1 MKAAYVYKIDE
12 IPHSDDCLLG
22 VVIGINRKW
31 NKQRHCGIVFNLHN
45 ELRILHLATHNKVQC
60 DRDFGTFLC
69 WIKPEMHPAL
79 QEAFCAY
86 LEIVGESVDG
96 GKNEIP
102 YGFLYDEYAHIEPDG
117 TLILGGKECGLT
129 CATYVLTLFA
139 SKGFRL
145 VDLDSWTSREEDKP
159 WFIQIIKLFFEHFLG
174 NQRMSHSH
182 FKRLLSEIGCPRYR
196 PEEIAVSSALY
207 TRQAAKTDAIR
218 SAGSGLLDYLLEIT

>member
-1 MKAAYVYKIDE
+1 MKAAYVYKIEE
-12 IPHSDDCLLG
+12 IPHTDDCLLG
-22 VVIGINRKW
+22 VVISIDRKW

-60 DRDFGTFLC
+60 DRNFGDFLC
-69 WIKPEMHPAL
+69 WIKPDIHPSL

-86 LEIVGESVDG
+86 LEIVGEAVDRG
-96 GKNEIP
+96 NNEIP
-102 YGFLYDEYAHIEPDG
+102 YGFLYDDYARIEPDG
-117 TLILGGKECGLT
+117 TLILGGKKCGLT

-145 VDLDSWTSREEDKP
+145 IDLDSWTSREEDKS
-159 WFIQIIKLFFEHFLG
+159 WFYQIIKIFYVHFL
-174 NQRMSHSH
+174 NKQKMSLAH

-207 TRQAAKTDAIR
+207 TNQAASTEAIR
-218 SAGSGLLDYLLEIT
+218 SEGRGLLDYLLEIT